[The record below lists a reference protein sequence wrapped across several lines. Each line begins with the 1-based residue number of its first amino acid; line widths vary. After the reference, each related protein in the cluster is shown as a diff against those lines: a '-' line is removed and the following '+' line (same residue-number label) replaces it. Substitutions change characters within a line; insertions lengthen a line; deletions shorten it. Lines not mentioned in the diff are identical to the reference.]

1 MADTTDLEELAE
13 TCLATA
19 ITIKS
24 YLAANG
30 HPPMSFD
37 QDAPSYFPP
46 ANDEIQQARTKLCLA
61 SKAMYDLMSG
71 PEEIVGWYPLMA
83 VCLSQPVNFRPLMFL
98 LLQGPRPEYWPLHL
112 PLPNS

>member
-19 ITIKS
+19 KTIKS

-46 ANDEIQQARTKLCLA
+46 ANDEIQQARTKLRLA
-61 SKAMYDLMSG
+61 SKAIYDLMSG
-71 PEEIVGWYPLMA
+71 PDDMVMWSPLHA
-83 VCLSQPVNFRPLMFL
+83 VCFSQPVNFCPLMFL
-98 LLQGPRPEYWPLHL
+98 LLQDARPEYWSLHL
-112 PLPNS
+112 PL